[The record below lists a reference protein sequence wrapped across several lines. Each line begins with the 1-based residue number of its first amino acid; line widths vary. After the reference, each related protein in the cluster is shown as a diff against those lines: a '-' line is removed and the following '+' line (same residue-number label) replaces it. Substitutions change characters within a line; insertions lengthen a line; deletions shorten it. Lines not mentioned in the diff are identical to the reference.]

1 MPKVSIITSCYNAEK
16 YVGKA
21 IESVRGQ
28 TFTDWEYVVVDDGST
43 DRSAQVIESYL
54 GIEPRLRL
62 VRQANGGMCNARNNG
77 FRACSSASTYL
88 LFFDADDF
96 LEPQMIEVM
105 VRYLDEHPG
114 VGVAYCD
121 HWNIDADDQVLEQR
135 PLLRRYVPSR
145 FGVRSLPYDTPET
158 PLVAIVGGLG
168 ASLDGRSLFR
178 RGIYEHTSGWDEQLG
193 RGGQVLDL
201 FAQVALVSDI
211 HFVAQKLHRY
221 RLHNDNQSHR
231 TVNYQA
237 QSQKILNK
245 WKEGEWLTE
254 EQKAKMAELLWFYER
269 RFKPYM
275 EIRNGTGLMRRG
287 KIGDALRLYL
297 RAVKDYFTSFVPFT
311 R

>member
-16 YVGKA
+16 YVAKA
-21 IESVRGQ
+21 MESVREQ
-28 TFTDWEYVVVDDGST
+28 TFTDWEYVVIDDGST
-43 DRSAQVIESYL
+43 DGSAQIIESYL
-54 GIEPRLRL
+54 EIEPRLRFG
-62 VRQANGGMCNARNNG
+62 RQANGGMCNARNNG
-77 FRACSSASTYL
+77 FKACSASSTYV

-96 LEPQMIEVM
+96 LEPQMVEVM
-105 VRYLDEHPG
+105 VKYLDEHPG

-121 HWNIDADDQVLEQR
+121 HWNIDADDRVSERDYFLQ
-135 PLLRRYVPSR
+135 RYVPSR

-158 PLVAIVGGLG
+158 PLVAIAGGLG

-178 RGIYEHTSGWDEQLG
+178 RSIYEKTSGWDEQLG

-221 RLHNDNQSHR
+221 RLHNDSQSHR

-237 QSQKILNK
+237 QSEKILNK
-245 WKEGEWLTE
+245 WKEGEWLSA
-254 EQKAKMAELLWFYER
+254 EQKAKMAELLWFYEK

-275 EIRNGTGLMRRG
+275 EIRNGTGLMRQG
-287 KIGDALRLYL
+287 QIGGALRLYL
-297 RAVKDYFTSFVPFT
+297 GAAKKYFTSFLPMT
-311 R
+311 H